1 MGKFEKTINKTMKSA
16 MKVQQTTS
24 QDTIFYLENEQMKD

>member
-1 MGKFEKTINKTMKSA
+1 MGTKEEQGKFEKTINKTMKNA

-24 QDTIFYLENEQMKD
+24 QDKIFY